1 MLQDREKVAGWA
13 VALFALLTRIL
24 HTVGYAVAPRSELYY
39 WPVLASRKFEEA
51 VLAILQGESPT
62 GPFVY
67 SSAIYRYFM
76 LPFYATG
83 IDRTGLFVFQS
94 ILGVLTAWLLFRTA
108 RLAGAGLTSAIV
120 ASVAW
125 CLYAPAAF
133 VELTILPVS
142 MMALLLTLFAFLL
155 MKDRG
160 GTGAMGSAVRG
171 LLPGILSGLR
181 PPFLLLF
188 SLPLWGWLRKKNW
201 RSILIAFTALLI
213 PLLFLSWQ
221 QMESGGGFYPF
232 PRATGLNLVLGHS
245 VDASG
250 YGPPIPSV
258 GLVENGREDIHQVA
272 ARVAAEHGAS
282 TPAEADAYWTGLA
295 MEHIRS
301 EPLRELELLGIKYAG
316 FFGTRQFDSYYEMR
330 RTGSFNP
337 LLRLFVTPRWLICS
351 LFLLTLI
358 PFCIGGRGRLAVLAP
373 IALSLG
379 TSMLLVHAERFFLPA
394 LPLILISTAA
404 GAGYLL
410 QYFRERSYGKGILM
424 VLIGAALLT
433 PVILYPVPTVPEA
446 LYIGSLAVRAYNMGD
461 YELSLELFERQA
473 VLAPEGTVNWVTS
486 HRESA
491 RIARALGMDA
501 RADLHDEAIAGYV
514 P

>member
-1 MLQDREKVAGWA
+1 MQLERERTAGWA
-13 VALFALLTRIL
+13 VALFALVSRLL
-24 HTVGYAVAPRSELYY
+24 HVVGYATAPRSELYY
-39 WPVLASRKFEEA
+39 WPVLACRKFEEA
-51 VLAILQGESPT
+51 VLAILQGEGPA

-67 SSAIYRYFM
+67 SSALYRYFM

-83 IDRTGLFVFQS
+83 LDRTGLFAFQS
-94 ILGVLTAWLLFRTA
+94 VLGVLTAWLLFRTA
-108 RLAGAGLTSAIV
+108 RLAGAGLTASII

-133 VELTILPVS
+133 VEFTILPVA
-142 MMALLLTLFAFLL
+142 MMALLLTLFAMLL
-155 MKDRG
+155 MKDRD
-160 GTGAMGSAVRG
+160 GTGDMGSAVRG

-188 SLPLWGWLRKKNW
+188 SLPLWGWLRKKTW
-201 RSILIAFTALLI
+201 RAILIAFAALLI
-213 PLLFLSWQ
+213 PILFLSWQ

-245 VDASG
+245 ADASG

-282 TPAEADAYWTGLA
+282 SPAEADAYWTGLA

-337 LLRLFVTPRWLICS
+337 LLRLFVIPRWLICS

-358 PFCIGGRGRLAVLAP
+358 PFCIRGRGRLAVLAP

-394 LPLILISTAA
+394 LPLILVSTAA

-410 QYFRERSYGKGILM
+410 EFLRRRPLRGLIL
-424 VLIGAALLT
+424 VLAGAALLI
-433 PVILYPVPTVPEA
+433 PVLLYPVPTVPED

-461 YELSLELFERQA
+461 YDLSLELFQRQA
-473 VLAPEGTVNWVTS
+473 VMAPVGTVNWVTA
-486 HRESA
+486 HQESA

-501 RADLHDEAIAGYV
+501 TADQHDEALTGYIR
-514 P
+514 